1 MGVRKST
8 LENVDRMSERNN
20 LITQDMSER
29 INIMKLIFM
38 VMVVFIH
45 SGAVPELPFEL
56 EIPTYVAICKSVV
69 VDGIC
74 AVAVPGFFFISGYL
88 LFSKEFT
95 WLENLKKKARTMLI
109 PYLLINTFWIL
120 FFKVMQSIPGIAP
133 MFSAEAYQINGIRGI
148 IAAYVNV
155 IPLYYPFWFLR
166 ELMILNVFAKLIKIV
181 IDRVPILSLMMI
193 LFLEFGPVEI
203 PYLVYNESLCMFAL
217 SYYVI
222 KYHLEINKLEKLSV
236 WIWMI
241 AFGGLTVIR
250 VVKGEYSLIRFPY
263 VIIGI
268 IFFYVISGIIQMGER
283 KEALLWISQFT
294 FFIFAFHEFYEAM
307 LKKAIMMVIPQYG
320 VVQFLEFWMIPFI
333 IISGCI
339 FLGFILKKYWVR
351 GYRLICGSR

>member
-29 INIMKLIFM
+29 INIIKLIFM

-56 EIPTYVAICKSVV
+56 EIPTYVTVCKSIV

-133 MFSAEAYQINGIRGI
+133 MFSAEAYQVNGIKGI
-148 IAAYVNV
+148 IAAYVNA

-166 ELMILNVFAKLIKIV
+166 ELMILNVFAKLIKII
-181 IDRVPILSLMMI
+181 IDKAPVLSLMMI
-193 LFLEFGPVEI
+193 IFLEFGPVKI

-236 WIWMI
+236 WIWTV
-241 AFGGLTVIR
+241 AFGGLTGIR
-250 VVKGEYSLIRFPY
+250 LVTGEHSLMRFPY

-268 IFFYVISGIIQMGER
+268 IFFYVISGMIQMSER

-339 FLGFILKKYWVR
+339 FWGFILKKYWVR

>member
-1 MGVRKST
+1 MGVREST
-8 LENVDRMSERNN
+8 LENVDRMRERNN

-56 EIPTYVAICKSVV
+56 EVPGYVSVCKKIV

-95 WLENLKKKARTMLI
+95 WLGNLKKKARTMLM

-133 MFSAEAYQINGIRGI
+133 MFSAEAYQVNGIKGI
-148 IAAYVNV
+148 IAAYVNA

-250 VVKGEYSLIRFPY
+250 VVTGEYSLIRFPY

>member
-1 MGVRKST
+1 MGVREST
-8 LENVDRMSERNN
+8 MENVDRMSERNN

-29 INIMKLIFM
+29 INIIKLIFM

-133 MFSAEAYQINGIRGI
+133 MFSAEAYQVNGIKGI
-148 IAAYVNV
+148 VAAYVNV

-166 ELMILNVFAKLIKIV
+166 ELMILNVFAKLIKFV
-181 IDRVPILSLMMI
+181 IDKIPVIFFVVIILLQFNTVKIPFI
-193 LFLEFGPVEI
+193 L
-203 PYLVYNESLCMFAL
+203 YNESFCMFAL
-217 SYYVI
+217 SYYII
-222 KYHLEINKLEKLSV
+222 KYKVSISKLELIPVRV
-236 WIWMI
+236 WVVVL
-241 AFGGLTVIR
+241 GG
-250 VVKGEYSLIRFPY
+250 
-263 VIIGI
+263 IIGGRI
-268 IFFYVISGIIQMGER
+268 VFQDNAIARLLCIVIGF
-283 KEALLWISQFT
+283 ALIYAIAGMVLRGKSKKLFQWCSQFV

-307 LKKAIMMVIPQYG
+307 LKKVVMMVIPQYG
-320 VVQFLEFWMIPFI
+320 VVQFLEFWIIPSI

-339 FLGFILKKYWVR
+339 ILGFILKKYWLR
-351 GYRLICGSR
+351 GYQLICGSR

>member
-8 LENVDRMSERNN
+8 LENVDRMRERNN

-29 INIMKLIFM
+29 INIIKLIFM

-56 EIPTYVAICKSVV
+56 EIPTYVAVCKSVV

-95 WLENLKKKARTMLI
+95 WLGNLKKKAQTMLI

-133 MFSAEAYQINGIRGI
+133 MFSAEAYQVNGINGI
-148 IAAYVNV
+148 IAAYVNA

-166 ELMILNVFAKLIKIV
+166 ELMILNVFAKLIKII
-181 IDRVPILSLMMI
+181 IDKAPILSLMMI
-193 LFLEFGPVEI
+193 IFLEFGPVKI

-217 SYYVI
+217 SYYVL
-222 KYHLEINKLEKLSV
+222 KYHLEINKLEKVSV
-236 WIWMI
+236 WIWAI
-241 AFGGLTVIR
+241 AFGGVTRIR
-250 VVKGEYSLIRFPY
+250 LET
-263 VIIGI
+263 
-268 IFFYVISGIIQMGER
+268 MNN
-283 KEALLWISQFT
+283 ALLRFLGIVMGMAFLYVASGQIRRGRSRRMILWCSQFT
-294 FFIFAFHEFYEAM
+294 FFIFAFHEYYEAM
-307 LKKAIMMVIPQYG
+307 FKKVIMMIFPQYG
-320 VVQFLEFWMIPFI
+320 WTQLLEFWIIPLLMVAV
-333 IISGCI
+333 CI
-339 FLGFILKKYWVR
+339 MAGFILRKYWMR
-351 GYRLICGSR
+351 GYQYVCGSR